1 MHPHCD
7 VTGEMT
13 DSEVSY
19 TPSWLRSLLLGLSQ
33 IFAWGGSFFL
43 MAVLIGPVTR
53 ETAWPSSWVYGSLS
67 LSIFISGLLAP
78 TVGKQIA
85 RQRGRVILM
94 HSGWV
99 IGAGLVMVGLAPVL
113 PVFILGWC
121 LIGVGMSMG
130 LYDALFAT
138 LGQQYGLEAKKAITH
153 ITLISGF
160 ATTIV
165 WPSLAWLIEYFGWRS
180 TCLGYAVFL
189 SVIIPV
195 LYHYG
200 CRGQN
205 KFQPEKARDNEL
217 PLGLPT
223 ENQTMFR
230 WVVINFMIAAVLM
243 TAISVQLIS
252 ILQAKGLTL
261 KSAIQLG
268 ALIGPC
274 QVGVRLLDL
283 IGPKKHPIWSALISS
298 ILVLA
303 GLLILGL
310 DVSLATIGV
319 ILYSLGNGIRSI
331 LRGTLPLELFG
342 SDSFAIVLGRLARPA
357 LIAQALTP
365 LAGGYIVEH
374 SGPLTLLAVLAAL
387 AFLNIGVT
395 VAIKQQMAPRLTH

>member
-1 MHPHCD
+1 
-7 VTGEMT
+7 MT
-13 DSEVSY
+13 DSEVSP

-53 ETAWPSSWVYGSLS
+53 ETGWPSSWVYGSLS

-78 TVGKQIA
+78 AIGKQIA
-85 RQRGRVILM
+85 RQRGRALLM
-94 HSGWV
+94 NSGWV
-99 IGAGLVMVGLAPVL
+99 IGAGLMMVGLAPVL

-138 LGQQYGLEAKKAITH
+138 LGQQHGLEAKKIITH

-160 ATTIV
+160 ATTLT
-165 WPSLAWLIEYFGWRS
+165 WPSLAWLMEQFGWRS
-180 TCLGYAVFL
+180 TCVGYAIFL
-189 SVIIPV
+189 SLIIPL

-200 CRGQN
+200 CRGQRVVPS
-205 KFQPEKARDNEL
+205 KKVRSTALPSEL
-217 PLGLPT
+217 ST
-223 ENQTMFR
+223 ENQAMFR

-243 TAISVQLIS
+243 TAISVQLIA
-252 ILQAKGLTL
+252 ILQAKGLAL

-274 QVGVRLLDL
+274 QVGVRFLDL

-310 DVSLATIGV
+310 DVSLATAGV
-319 ILYSLGNGIRSI
+319 VFYSLGNGIRSI

-342 SDSFAIVLGRLARPA
+342 PDSFAIVLGRLARPA

-374 SGPLTLLAVLAAL
+374 GGPLVLLVVLAAL

-395 VAIKQQMAPRLTH
+395 MAIKHQMTPRLSHEP

>member
-1 MHPHCD
+1 
-7 VTGEMT
+7 MT
-13 DSEVSY
+13 DSEIPY

-43 MAVLIGPVTR
+43 MAVLIGPVTK
-53 ETAWPSSWVYGSLS
+53 ETGWPSSWVYGSLS

-78 TVGKQIA
+78 SVGRQIA
-85 RQRGRVILM
+85 RQRGKAILM

-99 IGAGLVMVGLAPVL
+99 IGAGLVVVGLAPVL
-113 PVFILGWC
+113 PLFILGWC

-138 LGQQYGLEAKKAITH
+138 LGQQHGLEAKKIIPH

-160 ATTIV
+160 ATTIT
-165 WPSLAWLIEYFGWRS
+165 WPSLAWLIEQFGWRH
-180 TCLGYAVFL
+180 TCTGYAVFL
-189 SVIIPV
+189 STILPI
-195 LYHYG
+195 LYHWG
-200 CRGQN
+200 CRGQTIP
-205 KFQPEKARDNEL
+205 QTIQTQHHASSS
-217 PLGLPT
+217 GLST
-223 ENQTMFR
+223 ENQLMFR

-243 TAISVQLIS
+243 TAISVQLLS

-261 KSAIQLG
+261 KAAIQLG

-283 IGPKKHPIWSALISS
+283 MGPKKHPIWSALISS
-298 ILVLA
+298 ILVLV
-303 GLLILGL
+303 GLLLLGL

-319 ILYSLGNGIRSI
+319 VLYSLGNGIRSI

-342 SDSFAIVLGRLARPA
+342 PESFAVVLGRLARPA

-365 LAGGYIVEH
+365 LLGGYLVQH
-374 SGPLTLLAVLAAL
+374 GGPLTLLAVLAAL

-395 VAIKQQMAPRLTH
+395 VAIKQQMTPRLSH